1 LTCLRYGYLRN
12 TLLFGFSLAGFVLA
26 GLLLAIQLQLLA
38 TWLGIYVVTDAGR
51 YYLPAT
57 DETIPA
63 DMATPSPALAGHHIR
78 STILAEGGT
87 QETLAR
93 KDTGASA

>member
-1 LTCLRYGYLRN
+1 LRYGYLRN

-51 YYLPAT
+51 LLS
-57 DETIPA
+57 
-63 DMATPSPALAGHHIR
+63 PS
-78 STILAEGGT
+78 
-87 QETLAR
+87 
-93 KDTGASA
+93 D